1 MPDGLKEMGGL
12 VTQRWQELALGSG
25 VFGALSLM
33 VLRMELKAKRLA
45 GEKRRESELA
55 AYAALDVRLTN
66 DGETAGLA
74 KRVSRVVAE
83 RSAFRRA
90 AVMVRGTDGKVA
102 VAGSTGMDEATVER
116 LNEWGREVGMELG
129 GVWRGWRG
137 PESGLG
143 PQAGVRVGTRSFAV
157 VLDKM
162 PGQIGYRRGIVVP
175 LWTMGGSLL
184 GMLVVGADS
193 SMSVRRSA
201 LRKALEP
208 LEALALKVERAFEN
222 GALAEKLIRAERLAG
237 MGLLAGGM
245 AHALNNPLTAVLGFA
260 ELIADT
266 TGDGRVREDARI
278 IAREAMRMRTTV
290 ETLMDFWRPVEGSE
304 EQVDVVELVQERVGA
319 CVGKLEE
326 RGVRMVVEAGGDLVA
341 VRGNK
346 GRLRQMLE
354 HLLNNAAQALANQE
368 IVDSGEER
376 VIRIAVGRD
385 AGMVHLLVSDSGPG
399 FREPERV
406 FAMEGDAVGMGLS
419 VCYGIVHEH
428 GGEISAFNL
437 SPHGAAIAVEL
448 PV

>member
-1 MPDGLKEMGGL
+1 
-12 VTQRWQELALGSG
+12 
-25 VFGALSLM
+25 
-33 VLRMELKAKRLA
+33 
-45 GEKRRESELA
+45 
-55 AYAALDVRLTN
+55 
-66 DGETAGLA
+66 
-74 KRVSRVVAE
+74 
-83 RSAFRRA
+83 
-90 AVMVRGTDGKVA
+90 
-102 VAGSTGMDEATVER
+102 
-116 LNEWGREVGMELG
+116 
-129 GVWRGWRG
+129 
-137 PESGLG
+137 
-143 PQAGVRVGTRSFAV
+143 
-157 VLDKM
+157 
-162 PGQIGYRRGIVVP
+162 
-175 LWTMGGSLL
+175 
-184 GMLVVGADS
+184 
-193 SMSVRRSA
+193 
-201 LRKALEP
+201 
-208 LEALALKVERAFEN
+208 
-222 GALAEKLIRAERLAG
+222 

-326 RGVRMVVEAGGDLVA
+326 RGVRMVVEAGGDLVT

-406 FAMEGDAVGMGLS
+406 FGMEGDAVGMGLS